1 MTYNILVR
9 NISKY
14 LIIVRTRYITTQ
26 IVIVNIKF
34 VISSGSLHISIGKE
48 SILNCD
54 PGMFQRVREIN
65 PVVGVLPQQ
74 LDDGAR
80 DVG

>member
-14 LIIVRTRYITTQ
+14 LIIVRTQYITTQ

-34 VISSGSLHISIGKE
+34 VNSSGSLHISIGKE

-54 PGMFQRVREIN
+54 PGMFQHVREIN